1 MILHGIVA
9 GNVIPH
15 KVSFTLNNE
24 KERYI
29 FQVKELGMYGKA
41 LNLEKR

>member
-1 MILHGIVA
+1 MTFPGILV

-24 KERYI
+24 RYI
-29 FQVKELGMYGKA
+29 FQVKELGIYGKA
-41 LNLEKR
+41 LDHKKR